1 MEVIEID
8 SHFINRDSNM
18 LSVEFRTTADLP
30 NQVRVDVIEY
40 EYVVDFG
47 YGSPFE
53 NDYFEQEYEDD
64 VEWDF
69 EDEDEEYMDEETLI
83 AFLNEYYVV
92 FPENLPSAET
102 V

>member
-64 VEWDF
+64 IEWDF